1 MYGDKIG
8 YEEKIGKMV
17 ELGGMSIL
25 VTSVTDCLAF
35 LIGTLNK
42 TPALSWFCWYAAFA
56 VFYIFIFQITIFTP

>member
-1 MYGDKIG
+1 MNTGASEQIYGDTIP

-35 LIGTLNK
+35 LIGTLNSI
-42 TPALSWFCWYAAFA
+42 PALSWFCWL
-56 VFYIFIFQITIFTP
+56 